1 MEEEDAQCSKKS
13 KPDDQSLALTS
24 AVNTSAKVTALP
36 SLVIPVVNTTTDVT
50 TIAVAKTQKAKRN
63 A

>member
-1 MEEEDAQCSKKS
+1 
-13 KPDDQSLALTS
+13 LTS